1 MELKE
6 VKHQISAQLEIL
18 QLLQSDIYNNLNEG
32 DGVYSTQEWIE
43 QQVKD
48 TIHSLI
54 DLINVSMKGNEPK
67 NLYII
72 NKTTMDNKT
81 YNFLTDALNQ
91 LTNNSFKGE
100 K

>member
-32 DGVYSTQEWIE
+32 DSVYSTQEWIE

-54 DLINVSMKGNEPK
+54 DLINVSIKD
-67 NLYII
+67 
-72 NKTTMDNKT
+72 MDNET
-81 YNFLTDALNQ
+81 YNFITDALNQ
-91 LTNNSFKGE
+91 LTNNSFKGG

>member
-18 QLLQSDIYNNLNEG
+18 HLLQSDIYNNLNEG
-32 DGVYSTQEWIE
+32 DDVYSTQEWIE

-54 DLINVSMKGNEPK
+54 DLINVSTKG
-67 NLYII
+67 
-72 NKTTMDNKT
+72 MDNET
-81 YNFLTDALNQ
+81 YNFITEALNQ
-91 LTNNSFKGE
+91 ITNNSFKGGN
-100 K
+100 

>member
-54 DLINVSMKGNEPK
+54 DLINVSIKG
-67 NLYII
+67 
-72 NKTTMDNKT
+72 MDNET
-81 YNFLTDALNQ
+81 YNFITDALNQ
-91 LTNNSFKGE
+91 LTNNSFKGA